1 MIVDSNIMKKTGRI
15 LIAPDLGE
23 EYGFVDINSEM
34 NLAYF
39 VKNIQTDLGGSVY
52 KNNNF
57 DHFLSG
63 LKAPGMRNVK
73 DLLQKAGYLK
83 FASFVP
89 SFLNIPYWMLS
100 LAGSKF

>member
-1 MIVDSNIMKKTGRI
+1 MKKTGRI

-23 EYGFVDINSEM
+23 GYGFVDINGEM

-39 VKNIQTDLGGSVY
+39 VKNIQTELDGSVY
-52 KNNNF
+52 KSNNF
-57 DHFLSG
+57 EYFLSG

-73 DLLQKAGYLK
+73 DLLQKARYFK

-100 LAGSKF
+100 VAGSKF